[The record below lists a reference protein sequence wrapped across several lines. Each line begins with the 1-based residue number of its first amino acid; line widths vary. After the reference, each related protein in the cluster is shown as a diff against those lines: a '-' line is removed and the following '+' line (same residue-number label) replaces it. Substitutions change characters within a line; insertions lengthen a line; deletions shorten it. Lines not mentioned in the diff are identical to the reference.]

1 MFVIIDINQ
10 LLLYTVLILYNG
22 AKMTIRYHVTL
33 TKEERSLLEAL
44 TSKGKIS
51 VAKYKHALALLLC
64 DIASG
69 TTAMTVSEIASTVG
83 ESSRTIER
91 LKKRFVEEGLESAL
105 ERKVAS
111 KPPRE
116 IRFDGA
122 FEARLL
128 ALACSEAPEG
138 YCRWTVRLL
147 ADKAVELN
155 YTDSISKSSVH
166 SVLKKMKFSLT

>member
-1 MFVIIDINQ
+1 
-10 LLLYTVLILYNG
+10 
-22 AKMTIRYHVTL
+22 MTIRYHVTL
-33 TKEERSLLEAL
+33 TIDEVILLEAY
-44 TSKGKIS
+44 TSMSKIR
-51 VAKYKHALALLLC
+51 VNKYKYALALLLC
-64 DIASG
+64 DISNNNATKS
-69 TTAMTVSEIASTVG
+69 VKEIASTVG
-83 ESSRTIER
+83 VSSRTIEHP
-91 LKKRFVEEGLESAL
+91 KKRFVEDGLEYAL

-111 KPPRE
+111 RPPRE

-138 YCRWTVRLL
+138 RCRWTVRLL

-155 YTDSISKSSVH
+155 YTESISKSSVH

>member
-1 MFVIIDINQ
+1 
-10 LLLYTVLILYNG
+10 
-22 AKMTIRYHVTL
+22 MTIRYHVTL
-33 TKEERSLLEAL
+33 TKEERSLLEAY
-44 TSKGKIS
+44 TSKGRVS
-51 VAKYKHALALLLC
+51 VSKYKHALALLLC
-64 DIASG
+64 DVSSG
-69 TTAMTVSEIASTVG
+69 TAKTVSGIASTVG
-83 ESSRTIER
+83 ESTRTIER

-138 YCRWTVRLL
+138 CCRWTVRLL

>member
-1 MFVIIDINQ
+1 MHWHYCCVKFQITMRQ
-10 LLLYTVLILYNG
+10 TV
-22 AKMTIRYHVTL
+22 K
-33 TKEERSLLEAL
+33 
-44 TSKGKIS
+44 
-51 VAKYKHALALLLC
+51 
-64 DIASG
+64 
-69 TTAMTVSEIASTVG
+69 EIASTVG
-83 ESSRTIER
+83 VSSRTIEH

-111 KPPRE
+111 KPRE

-138 YCRWTVRLL
+138 RCRWTVRLL

>member
-1 MFVIIDINQ
+1 
-10 LLLYTVLILYNG
+10 
-22 AKMTIRYHVTL
+22 MTIRYHVTL
-33 TKEERSLLEAL
+33 TKEERSLLEAY

-51 VAKYKHALALLLC
+51 VTKYKHALALLLC
-64 DIASG
+64 DISSG
-69 TTAMTVSEIASTVG
+69 TTAKTVSEIASTVG

-147 ADKAVELN
+147 ADRAVELN

>member
-1 MFVIIDINQ
+1 MHWHYCCVKFQITMRQ
-10 LLLYTVLILYNG
+10 TV
-22 AKMTIRYHVTL
+22 K
-33 TKEERSLLEAL
+33 
-44 TSKGKIS
+44 
-51 VAKYKHALALLLC
+51 
-64 DIASG
+64 
-69 TTAMTVSEIASTVG
+69 EIASTVG
-83 ESSRTIER
+83 VSSRTIEH

-138 YCRWTVRLL
+138 RCRWTVRLL

>member
-1 MFVIIDINQ
+1 MAN
-10 LLLYTVLILYNG
+10 
-22 AKMTIRYHVTL
+22 RYHVTL
-33 TKEERSLLEAL
+33 SVEERVLLEAY
-44 TSKGKIS
+44 TSRGKIS
-51 VAKYKHALALLLC
+51 VNKYKHALALLLC
-64 DIASG
+64 DLSNNN
-69 TTAMTVSEIASTVG
+69 TLKTVKEIASTVG
-83 ESSRTIER
+83 VSSRTIEH

-111 KPPRE
+111 RPPRE

-138 YCRWTVRLL
+138 RCRWTVRLL
-147 ADKAVELN
+147 ADKAVELD

>member
-1 MFVIIDINQ
+1 M
-10 LLLYTVLILYNG
+10 
-22 AKMTIRYHVTL
+22 MTIRYHVTL
-33 TKEERSLLEAL
+33 TNDERSLLEAY

-51 VAKYKHALALLLC
+51 VSKYKNALALLLC
-64 DIASG
+64 DISSCNESKS
-69 TTAMTVSEIASTVG
+69 VSEIAITVG
-83 ESSRTIER
+83 ESSRSIER

-111 KPPRE
+111 RPPRE
-116 IRFDGA
+116 LRFDGA

-128 ALACSEAPEG
+128 ALACSETPEG
-138 YCRWTVRLL
+138 FCRWTVRLL

-166 SVLKKMKFSLT
+166 SLLKKMKFSLT

>member
-1 MFVIIDINQ
+1 
-10 LLLYTVLILYNG
+10 
-22 AKMTIRYHVTL
+22 MTIRYHVTL
-33 TKEERSLLEAL
+33 TKDERVLLESY

-51 VAKYKHALALLLC
+51 VNKYRHALALLLC
-64 DIASG
+64 DISNNNAPK
-69 TTAMTVSEIASTVG
+69 TVKEIASTVG
-83 ESSRTIER
+83 VSSRTIEH

-111 KPPRE
+111 RPPRE

-128 ALACSEAPEG
+128 ALACSEAPG
-138 YCRWTVRLL
+138 GRCRWTVRLL